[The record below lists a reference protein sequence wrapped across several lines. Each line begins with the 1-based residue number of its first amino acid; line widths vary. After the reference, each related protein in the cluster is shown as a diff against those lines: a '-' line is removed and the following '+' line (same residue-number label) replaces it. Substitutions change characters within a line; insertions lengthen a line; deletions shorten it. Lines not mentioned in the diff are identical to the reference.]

1 MWDNRQHPKVY
12 QAFAEVF
19 GTEELTVSI
28 DRVNLKPPERDG
40 DADDWGKGLGLH
52 WDGARP
58 KHAISGDS
66 KTLRV
71 QGVLCLSDTLD
82 DNSGG
87 FICVPG
93 FSGQFDE
100 WAATVRFVA
109 RTT

>member
-71 QGVLCLSDTLD
+71 QGVLCLCNAASMRA
-82 DNSGG
+82 S
-87 FICVPG
+87 
-93 FSGQFDE
+93 
-100 WAATVRFVA
+100 ATVSQLFHEPCLDA
-109 RTT
+109 